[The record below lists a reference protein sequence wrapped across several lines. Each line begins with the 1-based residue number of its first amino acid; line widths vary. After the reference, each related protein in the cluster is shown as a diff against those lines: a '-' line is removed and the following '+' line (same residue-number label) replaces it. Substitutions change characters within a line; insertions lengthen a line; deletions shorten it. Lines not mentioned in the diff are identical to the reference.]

1 MSLFRNGIPH
11 KHLKAWSNS
20 DFIKSLKNVQP
31 VIYKTILFFSII
43 VYRNNWWSGS
53 FFFLLSYTAPENM
66 LNINVI
72 FITQPK
78 GVHKHFEE
86 VAEHV
91 SAEDYF

>member
-1 MSLFRNGIPH
+1 MVW
-11 KHLKAWSNS
+11 K
-20 DFIKSLKNVQP
+20 
-31 VIYKTILFFSII
+31 FF
-43 VYRNNWWSGS
+43 G
-53 FFFLLSYTAPENM
+53 LLSYTALENM

-91 SAEDYF
+91 SAEEYFYTTFKTWSW

>member
-1 MSLFRNGIPH
+1 MVW
-11 KHLKAWSNS
+11 K
-20 DFIKSLKNVQP
+20 
-31 VIYKTILFFSII
+31 FS
-43 VYRNNWWSGS
+43 G
-53 FFFLLSYTAPENM
+53 LLSYTALENM

-91 SAEDYF
+91 SAEEYFLLLFLP